1 MKLKDVTHLRP
12 QVLSAAM
19 SFVPGHLFFSCQNV
33 ISGFFGNASITN
45 KQTKNRIKVKISVQQ
60 VQFLL
65 HDKSYTQNDPSLLF
79 HESDR
84 HMNESQHVFEAV

>member
-1 MKLKDVTHLRP
+1 MLPLLLWSSEK
-12 QVLSAAM
+12 
-19 SFVPGHLFFSCQNV
+19 
-33 ISGFFGNASITN
+33 N
-45 KQTKNRIKVKISVQQ
+45 KQTNKNRIKVKTSVQQ

-84 HMNESQHVFEAV
+84 HMNESQHVFKAV

>member
-1 MKLKDVTHLRP
+1 MLPLLLWSSEK
-12 QVLSAAM
+12 
-19 SFVPGHLFFSCQNV
+19 
-33 ISGFFGNASITN
+33 N
-45 KQTKNRIKVKISVQQ
+45 KQTNKNRIKLKTSVQQ

-84 HMNESQHVFEAV
+84 HMNESQHVFKAV